1 MLHKEKNYVN
11 AVIFKSLVKQIQN
24 TIFWVWIFSLLKY
37 EIYFTIIEHYL
48 SDLQGRVWF
57 LPVAA
62 MDPVWP
68 TVISVT
74 ASGGVSSV
82 RMVTTGWGTTVCPP
96 VQAATTSAVTGTGL
110 WQPVQQTPQAAPLNV
125 TLCGVT
131 VTLFGGQSGHITVV
145 LWEDIAPQR
154 PIQAKW

>member
-1 MLHKEKNYVN
+1 M
-11 AVIFKSLVKQIQN
+11 
-24 TIFWVWIFSLLKY
+24 LKY
-37 EIYFTIIEHYL
+37 EIYLMLIEHYL
-48 SDLQGRVWF
+48 SGLQVRVWF
-57 LPVAA
+57 LPVAV

-68 TVISVT
+68 TVICVT

-82 RMVTTGWGTTVCPP
+82 RMAITGWGTTVCPP

-154 PIQAKW
+154 PIQTKW

>member
-1 MLHKEKNYVN
+1 MLKN
-11 AVIFKSLVKQIQN
+11 
-24 TIFWVWIFSLLKY
+24 
-37 EIYFTIIEHYL
+37 EIYLMLIEHYL
-48 SDLQGRVWF
+48 SGLQVRVWF
-57 LPVAA
+57 LPVAV

-68 TVISVT
+68 TVICVK

-82 RMVTTGWGTTVCPP
+82 RMVTTGWGTTVFPP
-96 VQAATTSAVTGTGL
+96 VQTATTSAVTGTGL

-154 PIQAKW
+154 PIQAKR

>member
-1 MLHKEKNYVN
+1 M
-11 AVIFKSLVKQIQN
+11 
-24 TIFWVWIFSLLKY
+24 LKY

-48 SDLQGRVWF
+48 SDLQERVWF

-62 MDPVWP
+62 MEPVWP
-68 TVISVT
+68 TVICVT

-82 RMVTTGWGTTVCPP
+82 QMAITGLGTTVCPP

-110 WQPVQQTPQAAPLNV
+110 WQPAQQTPQAAPLNV

-131 VTLFGGQSGHITVV
+131 VTLFGGQSGTGHITVV

>member
-1 MLHKEKNYVN
+1 MLKN
-11 AVIFKSLVKQIQN
+11 
-24 TIFWVWIFSLLKY
+24 
-37 EIYFTIIEHYL
+37 EIYLMLIEHYL
-48 SDLQGRVWF
+48 SGLQVWVWF
-57 LPVAA
+57 LPVAV

-68 TVISVT
+68 TVICVT

-82 RMVTTGWGTTVCPP
+82 RMVTTGWGTTVSLP
-96 VQAATTSAVTGTGL
+96 VQTATTSAVTGTGL
-110 WQPVQQTPQAAPLNV
+110 WQPAQQTPQAAPLNV

-131 VTLFGGQSGHITVV
+131 VTLFGGQSGTGHITVV

>member
-1 MLHKEKNYVN
+1 M
-11 AVIFKSLVKQIQN
+11 
-24 TIFWVWIFSLLKY
+24 LKY

-48 SDLQGRVWF
+48 PDLQEQVWF

-62 MDPVWP
+62 MEPVWP
-68 TVISVT
+68 TVICVT
-74 ASGGVSSV
+74 TSGGVSSV
-82 RMVTTGWGTTVCPP
+82 QMAITGLGTTVCPP

-110 WQPVQQTPQAAPLNV
+110 WQPAQQTPQAAPLNV

>member
-1 MLHKEKNYVN
+1 M
-11 AVIFKSLVKQIQN
+11 
-24 TIFWVWIFSLLKY
+24 LKY
-37 EIYFTIIEHYL
+37 EIYLMLIEHYL
-48 SDLQGRVWF
+48 SGLQVRVWF
-57 LPVAA
+57 LPVAV

-68 TVISVT
+68 TVICVT

-82 RMVTTGWGTTVCPP
+82 RMVTTGWGTTVFPP
-96 VQAATTSAVTGTGL
+96 VQATTTSAVTGTGL
-110 WQPVQQTPQAAPLNV
+110 WQPAQQTPQAAPLNV

-131 VTLFGGQSGHITVV
+131 VTLFGGQSGTGHITVV

>member
-1 MLHKEKNYVN
+1 M
-11 AVIFKSLVKQIQN
+11 
-24 TIFWVWIFSLLKY
+24 LKY
-37 EIYFTIIEHYL
+37 EIYLMLIEHYL
-48 SDLQGRVWF
+48 SGLQVRVWF
-57 LPVAA
+57 LPVAV

-68 TVISVT
+68 TVICVT

-82 RMVTTGWGTTVCPP
+82 RMVTTGWGTTVFPP
-96 VQAATTSAVTGTGL
+96 VQATTTSAVTGTGL
-110 WQPVQQTPQAAPLNV
+110 WQPAQQTPQAAPLNV

-131 VTLFGGQSGHITVV
+131 VTLFGGQSGTGDITVV

>member
-1 MLHKEKNYVN
+1 M
-11 AVIFKSLVKQIQN
+11 
-24 TIFWVWIFSLLKY
+24 LKY
-37 EIYFTIIEHYL
+37 EIYLMLIEHYL
-48 SDLQGRVWF
+48 SGLQVRVWF
-57 LPVAA
+57 LPVAV

-68 TVISVT
+68 TVICVT
-74 ASGGVSSV
+74 ASGGVFSV

-110 WQPVQQTPQAAPLNV
+110 WQPAQQTPQAAPLNV

-131 VTLFGGQSGHITVV
+131 VTLFGGQSGTGHITVV

>member
-1 MLHKEKNYVN
+1 MLKN
-11 AVIFKSLVKQIQN
+11 
-24 TIFWVWIFSLLKY
+24 
-37 EIYFTIIEHYL
+37 EIYLMLIEHYL
-48 SDLQGRVWF
+48 SGLQVRVWF
-57 LPVAA
+57 LPVAV

-68 TVISVT
+68 TVICVT

-82 RMVTTGWGTTVCPP
+82 RMVTTGWGTTVFPP
-96 VQAATTSAVTGTGL
+96 VQTATTSAVTGTGL
-110 WQPVQQTPQAAPLNV
+110 WQPAQQTPQAAPLNV

-131 VTLFGGQSGHITVV
+131 VTLFGGQSGTGHITVV

>member
-1 MLHKEKNYVN
+1 MLHKEKNYLN

-37 EIYFTIIEHYL
+37 EIYFTINEHYL
-48 SDLQGRVWF
+48 SDLQERVWF

-62 MDPVWP
+62 MEPVWP
-68 TVISVT
+68 TVICVT
-74 ASGGVSSV
+74 ASGGVFSV
-82 RMVTTGWGTTVCPP
+82 QMAITGLGTTVCRP
-96 VQAATTSAVTGTGL
+96 VQTATTSAVTGTGL
-110 WQPVQQTPQAAPLNV
+110 WQPAQQTPQAAPLNV

>member
-1 MLHKEKNYVN
+1 M
-11 AVIFKSLVKQIQN
+11 
-24 TIFWVWIFSLLKY
+24 LKY

-82 RMVTTGWGTTVCPP
+82 RMVTTGWGTTVCRP